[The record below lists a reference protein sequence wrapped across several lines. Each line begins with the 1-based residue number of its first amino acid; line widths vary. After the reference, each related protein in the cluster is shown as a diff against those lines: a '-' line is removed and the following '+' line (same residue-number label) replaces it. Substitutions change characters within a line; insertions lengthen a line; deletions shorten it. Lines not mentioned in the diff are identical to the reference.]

1 MAICQV
7 PLLTVVVCMHVCIY
21 CNVYGSINQFYNPPR
36 THTCAALN
44 VLVFN
49 GGRIV
54 KLADFGT
61 AVQLSEIS
69 AVGGK
74 IAGCTPYFA
83 APEVRILIKTLNNN
97 IAVKLA

>member
-1 MAICQV
+1 MYAH
-7 PLLTVVVCMHVCIY
+7 TATCM
-21 CNVYGSINQFYNPPR
+21 QFYNPPR
-36 THTCAALN
+36 THTCVALN
-44 VLVFN
+44 VLVFD

-74 IAGCTPYFA
+74 IVGCTPYFA
-83 APEVRILIKTLNNN
+83 APEVRLLIKTV
-97 IAVKLA
+97 ISI